1 MECVIP
7 EKIETRGTYFSE
19 PSWNFRF
26 VLLTLEI
33 LEHFTAFPITPEHL
47 AKLCYTTWKFQDQKQ
62 GPLEF
67 CVDFLERPWRFF
79 FFLIDHWNFHK
90 LFLQYPLITASL
102 WSFNFKFLVDIEKVL
117 NFGRK
122 TRHCVCYIFP
132 NSDLVLIFSDYLS
145 LIKSFRNS
153 WSGNCKEQIRINSAC
168 KCCNIFWK
176 YNAGKI
182 LKLSSGEIANYIA
195 TPSYI

>member
-1 MECVIP
+1 MCYSRKNRNKGDLLFWTLLKFSFCTFNLGNSGAFHSISHYP
-7 EKIETRGTYFSE
+7 RTFGKI
-19 PSWNFRF
+19 
-26 VLLTLEI
+26 VLHNLEI
-33 LEHFTAFPITPEHL
+33 SGPKTRTPGI
-47 AKLCYTTWKFQDQKQ
+47 LCGFSWT
-62 GPLEF
+62 PLEI
-67 CVDFLERPWRFF
+67 F